1 MKEKILEQSDARMMG
16 RSSQQPI
23 TLVYH
28 VEDSWISSHPAPSN
42 EGPDYYRLLWR
53 DDDAEAYK
61 RR

>member
-1 MKEKILEQSDARMMG
+1 MQNLPSPTFQARQGIQAIQDIL
-16 RSSQQPI
+16 P
-23 TLVYH
+23 
-28 VEDSWISSHPAPSN
+28 HPAPSN